1 MKLVSKKSGRRG
13 AKEKKAPKKK
23 KTCKTPICVF
33 REFYE
38 RAGRHFDNFF
48 VKRWRNL
55 KSVRLWIL
63 EWGLLNLVVL
73 LLAIVQIC
81 WYADAYRTTA
91 FVDGG
96 DYSEATL
103 GQINSMNP
111 LYANTNSEKT
121 LARLLFANLMSP
133 DTTGHMKGELA
144 KQVKKVDGDAA
155 KWRLTLRENLF
166 WSDGEPITTDDLIYT
181 VDLLRDSDAKT
192 TVVADFSTVKINQI
206 DAKTVEFELP
216 APYVDFTDSLEF
228 PLVPKHILGDIEPA
242 LIYES
247 KFSTEPVCSGVFKVN
262 ATQSANVSSKAL
274 KMVFLQ
280 RNDKYFLG
288 GTRLDSFTVK
298 AYGSVEDI
306 KEAFNNAEV
315 MATAELDDGES
326 FTRSDAAKRESSLN
340 AGVYAFLNT
349 RSDVLKEVKLRKAI
363 QEGVNI
369 AEVRGEKYGHR
380 VLDYPIL
387 ESQFEG
393 LEYPKL
399 PSYNL
404 NNAKKLVEEA
414 GYSYKD
420 DKVTNSDGETVKL
433 LVAYQESSELTPVA
447 ERYIEELKKLG
458 FEVEAKNFG
467 EDDLLAGQSFYTNVI
482 QPRKYDILLHEIN
495 LGVSVDPFV
504 YYSSQQSNDH
514 GWNLSNYGNRM
525 VDDALLS
532 ARTTTDEGL
541 RKAKYES
548 FLNYWVNEAPAV
560 GIYRAGL
567 SYYYAESAHIYAEDV
582 NMTDEFDRF
591 ADVRNFA
598 SKKDVVNL
606 TP

>member
-1 MKLVSKKSGRRG
+1 MKFKSKKSGQD
-13 AKEKKAPKKK
+13 ESEVQAPKKK
-23 KTCKTPICVF
+23 KVRKSPVRAS

-38 RAGRHFDNFF
+38 KAGQHFDNFF

-81 WYADAYRTTA
+81 WYADAYRTNT

-111 LYANTNSEKT
+111 LYANTSSEKT

-155 KWRLTLRENLF
+155 KWRLTLRDNLY

-181 VDLLRDSDAKT
+181 IDLLQNTDAKT
-192 TVVADFSTVKINQI
+192 TVAVDFDTVKINQI
-206 DAKTVEFELP
+206 DEKTVEFELP

-228 PLVPKHILGDIEPA
+228 PLVPKHILGDIDPA
-242 LIYES
+242 LVYES
-247 KFSTEPVCSGVFKVN
+247 NFSKEPVCSGVFKVN
-262 ATQSANVSSKAL
+262 ATQASNSSTKAL
-274 KMVFLQ
+274 QTVFLQ
-280 RNDKYFLG
+280 KNDKYFLG

-298 AYGSVEDI
+298 AYANVEDI

-315 MATAELDDGES
+315 MATAELEDGES
-326 FTRSDAAKRESSLN
+326 FTRTDAAKRESSLN
-340 AGVYAFLNT
+340 AGAYAFLNT
-349 RSDVLKEVKLRKAI
+349 KSTVLKETKVRKAI

-369 AEVRGEKYGHR
+369 AEVRGDKFGHR
-380 VLDYPIL
+380 GLDYPIL
-387 ESQFEG
+387 ENQFEG
-393 LEYPKL
+393 LSYPKL
-399 PSYNL
+399 PSYNFDD
-404 NNAKKLVEEA
+404 AKKMLVDA
-414 GYSYKD
+414 GYTYDGDRLKKD
-420 DKVTNSDGETVKL
+420 GMPVELK
-433 LVAYQESSELTPVA
+433 VAYLESRELTPAA
-447 ERYIEELKKLG
+447 ERYIAELDKLG
-458 FEVEAKNFG
+458 FTVSVKSFG
-467 EDDLLAGQSFYTNVI
+467 EEEILAGQNFYSNVI
-482 QPRKYDILLHEIN
+482 QPREYDVLIYEVN

-504 YYSSQQSNDH
+504 YYSSQQANEH
-514 GWNLSNYGNRM
+514 GWNLSNYSNRM
-525 VDDALLS
+525 MDDALLS
-532 ARTTTDEGL
+532 ARTTTDEAL

-548 FLNYWVNEAPAV
+548 FLEYWVNDAPAV
-560 GIYRAGL
+560 GIYRSSL
-567 SYYYAESAHIYAEDV
+567 SYYYAEGVHIYAEDV
-582 NMTDEFDRF
+582 MMTDEFDRF

-598 SKKDVVNL
+598 SKKGKVNL

>member
-1 MKLVSKKSGRRG
+1 MKFKSKKSGQD
-13 AKEKKAPKKK
+13 ESVSQAPKKK
-23 KTCKTPICVF
+23 KVRKSPVRAT

-38 RAGRHFDNFF
+38 KAGRHFDNFF

-73 LLAIVQIC
+73 LLAVVQIC
-81 WYADAYRTTA
+81 WYADAYRATT

-111 LYANTNSEKT
+111 LYANTSSEKT

-155 KWRLTLRENLF
+155 KWRLTLRDNLF

-181 VDLLRDSDAKT
+181 IDLLQNTDAKT
-192 TVVADFSTVKINQI
+192 TVAVDFGTVKINQV
-206 DAKTVEFELP
+206 DEKTVEFELP

-228 PLVPKHILGDIEPA
+228 PLVPKHILGDIDPA
-242 LIYES
+242 LVYES
-247 KFSTEPVCSGVFKVN
+247 NFSKEPVCSGVFKVN
-262 ATQSANVSSKAL
+262 ATQASNSSTKAL
-274 KMVFLQ
+274 QTVFLQ
-280 RNDKYFLG
+280 KNDKYFLG

-298 AYGSVEDI
+298 AYATVDDI

-315 MATAELDDGES
+315 MATAELDDGEN
-326 FTRSDAAKRESSLN
+326 FTRTDAAKRESSLN
-340 AGVYAFLNT
+340 AGAYAFLNNKST
-349 RSDVLKEVKLRKAI
+349 VLKEVKVRKAI

-369 AEVRGEKYGHR
+369 AEVRGEKFGHR
-380 VLDYPIL
+380 GLDYPIL
-387 ESQFEG
+387 ENQFEG
-393 LEYPKL
+393 LDYPKL
-399 PSYNL
+399 PSFNL
-404 NNAKKLVEEA
+404 GDAKKMLTDA
-414 GYSYKD
+414 GYSYSDDVLKKD
-420 DKVTNSDGETVKL
+420 GQDVELKL
-433 LVAYQESSELTPVA
+433 AYLDSSELSPVA
-447 ERYIEELKKLG
+447 ERYAEALRGLG
-458 FEVEAKNFG
+458 FKVDVKKFG
-467 EDDLLAGQSFYTNVI
+467 EAEILAGQSFYTSVI
-482 QPRKYDILLHEIN
+482 QPRNYDVLIYEVN

-504 YYSSQQSNDH
+504 YYSSQQANEH
-514 GWNLSNYGNRM
+514 GWNLSNYSSRM

-532 ARTTTDEGL
+532 ARTTTDEAL

-548 FLNYWVNEAPAV
+548 FLEYWVNDAPAI
-560 GIYRAGL
+560 GIYRSGL
-567 SYYYAESAHIYAEDV
+567 SYYYTESAHIYAEDV
-582 NMTDEFDRF
+582 MMTDEFDRF

-598 SKKDVVNL
+598 SKKGKVNL

>member
-1 MKLVSKKSGRRG
+1 MKFKSKKSGRD
-13 AKEKKAPKKK
+13 ESEVQAPKKK
-23 KTCKTPICVF
+23 KVRKSPVRAS

-38 RAGRHFDNFF
+38 KAGQHFDNFF

-81 WYADAYRTTA
+81 WYADAYRTNT

-111 LYANTNSEKT
+111 LYANTSSEKT

-155 KWRLTLRENLF
+155 KWRLTLRDNLY

-181 VDLLRDSDAKT
+181 IDLLQNTDAKT
-192 TVVADFSTVKINQI
+192 TVAVDFDTVKINQI
-206 DAKTVEFELP
+206 DEKTVEFELP

-228 PLVPKHILGDIEPA
+228 PLVPKHILGDIDPA
-242 LIYES
+242 LVYES
-247 KFSTEPVCSGVFKVN
+247 NFSKEPVCSGVFKVN
-262 ATQSANVSSKAL
+262 ATQASNSSTKAL
-274 KMVFLQ
+274 QTVFLQ
-280 RNDKYFLG
+280 KNDKYFLG

-298 AYGSVEDI
+298 AYANVEDI

-315 MATAELDDGES
+315 MATAELEDGES
-326 FTRSDAAKRESSLN
+326 FTRTDAAKRESSLN
-340 AGVYAFLNT
+340 AGAYAFLNT
-349 RSDVLKEVKLRKAI
+349 KSTVLKETKVRKAI

-369 AEVRGEKYGHR
+369 AEVRGDKFGHR
-380 VLDYPIL
+380 GLDYPIL
-387 ESQFEG
+387 ENQFEG
-393 LEYPKL
+393 LSYPKL
-399 PSYNL
+399 PSYNFDD
-404 NNAKKLVEEA
+404 AKKMLVDA
-414 GYSYKD
+414 GYTYDGDRLKKD
-420 DKVTNSDGETVKL
+420 GMPVELK
-433 LVAYQESSELTPVA
+433 VAYLESRELTPAA
-447 ERYIEELKKLG
+447 ERYIAELDKLG
-458 FEVEAKNFG
+458 FTVSVKSFG
-467 EDDLLAGQSFYTNVI
+467 EEEILAGQNFYSNVI
-482 QPRKYDILLHEIN
+482 QPREYDVLIYEVN

-504 YYSSQQSNDH
+504 YYSSQQANEH
-514 GWNLSNYGNRM
+514 GWNLSNYSNRM
-525 VDDALLS
+525 MDDALLS
-532 ARTTTDEGL
+532 ARTTTDEAL

-548 FLNYWVNEAPAV
+548 FLEYWVNDAPAV
-560 GIYRAGL
+560 GIYRSSL
-567 SYYYAESAHIYAEDV
+567 SYYYAEGVHIYAEDV
-582 NMTDEFDRF
+582 MMTDEFDRF

-598 SKKDVVNL
+598 SKKGKVNL